1 MKDTYYLIDGNRVF
15 IFDNPNPTEGPDT
28 NGLVLPIVDTFSLTK
43 DYDNGKGVRH
53 GNTIYIWFK
62 ESQDL
67 FKGELRLMGIPGY
80 EDGYGIVGFGDSFL
94 ECLEDI
100 LSQYTGNDVVWIGS

>member
-1 MKDTYYLIDGNRVF
+1 VF
-15 IFDNPNPTEGPDT
+15 IFDNPNPTEEINS

-43 DYDNGKGVRH
+43 DYDNGVGVRY

-62 ESQDL
+62 EPQDI
-67 FKGELRLMGIPGY
+67 FKGELILMDIPGY
-80 EDGYGIVGFGDSFL
+80 ADGYVIVGLGDSFL

-100 LSQYTGNDVVWIGS
+100 LSQYTGNDVVQLES

>member
-15 IFDNPNPTEGPDT
+15 TFDNPNPTEGPDT
-28 NGLVLPIVDTFSLTK
+28 NGLVLPIIDTFSLTK
-43 DYDNGKGVRH
+43 DYDNGAGVRH

-62 ESQDL
+62 ENQDI

-80 EDGYGIVGFGDSFL
+80 EDGYGIVGLGDSFL